1 MTSATGFSASP
12 VHRQPLLY
20 CLAIVIYVSLMN
32 RIYNIWYYHFSAF
45 WLRSSV
51 ISLLVSLICYI
62 SPVPPE
68 NLAYSWLGHS
78 SKRRSNCTQ
87 TQHQGQNQ

>member
-1 MTSATGFSASP
+1 MVLSF
-12 VHRQPLLY
+12 L
-20 CLAIVIYVSLMN
+20 
-32 RIYNIWYYHFSAF
+32 
-45 WLRSSV
+45 
-51 ISLLVSLICYI
+51 SLLAKIKCDISPHQFNIRYA

-87 TQHQGQNQ
+87 TQHPGQNQQQTDPTQCV